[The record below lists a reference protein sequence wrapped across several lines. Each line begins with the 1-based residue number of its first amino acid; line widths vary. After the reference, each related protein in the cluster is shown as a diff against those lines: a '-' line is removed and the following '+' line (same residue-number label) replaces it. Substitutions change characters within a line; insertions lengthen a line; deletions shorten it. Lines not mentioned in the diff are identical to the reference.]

1 VRWGKIGKSFK
12 RAAKVVRKAAKATGK
27 GISKA
32 AKATGK
38 GIAKGAKAT
47 GKGIGKA
54 AKATAK
60 VATVAGKGFVKG
72 MEEAGKFTAKWT
84 EEFGKFTAKLAEKF
98 AQYMGFISSGD
109 VNQAEIEIYL
119 NLLDKDAV
127 SYPSYSG
134 TCGKGEGI
142 VVTEDQRFCGAKE
155 GKVDTDRSGLITD
168 EKTCREVAMKYYARE
183 HPEVHEGGEFLR
195 FGRDFKKTTPIGD
208 LNRYLLEK
216 VPLRSKYKQKPID
229 EYTEMVE
236 MPKTKFQKWK
246 PYKGAYKKDGHK
258 PRDAPNGCFVYEN
271 KFYFNNKKFNKEAR
285 CFHAGEKRKPPL
297 YPNTCLCKPKCKPC
311 IGMTYNGARFHK
323 NECLKCPPGNFTI
336 LDSGER
342 NVGCTRG
349 KRCPPGHYHD
359 MSRRFC
365 IPCPKGMFSFKG
377 DSGGWQSFC
386 VACPFGETTRRIGT
400 EGGKDACLPKPA
412 YRAQLAREKRA
423 AKKAETTVKDLTK
436 LRGITTQIVSVVD
449 ASDTTKAKLARNIAE
464 ANIQA
469 TYNRQ
474 QSNRLRSDMKAEMT
488 YCERQRTPVGEKKED
503 KGSAMGMVVFP
514 TVHMEEER
522 DSTACLNINRDM
534 AVNAYCNFR
543 QDFDEVLRAFGL
555 YNDTTASGKA
565 FWPNICCASVKDDCI
580 HTNGIAQT
588 EMIPFVLAQGGKLTP
603 ESLRG
608 ELYNMLGSHSQNS
621 IRSDGHLL
629 NGMKAALQYVTRTT
643 GLGVTKVNAA
653 FVQLFENLNLCGPRI
668 LKSPKN
674 EEAHL
679 CELFYAYPHM
689 MQSFLSQFKGLLEA
703 KDNGANGTPLQSNS
717 HGRKLLTDP
726 SHREAVAVINAI
738 LQKVDKMEKSGQALR
753 EENREI
759 RAKIEAKATKQKA
772 VLEKVEKS
780 DQELQKVKKSNQALR
795 EENREIRAK
804 IEAKATKQKAVL
816 EKVEKSDQAL
826 RKENREIRAKIE
838 AMTNLTHGGQA
849 DVGRKEK
856 IQKKKQQGCPKSL
869 KRKFETKEELN
880 KMQNHFCT
888 EYGLDLA
895 HKDIV
900 NVAMAYIEDNLQTK
914 EKGGARVQEVYRRRI
929 SENIKYSVT
938 DQCHFAPMF
947 TTEDISIQQIEKMD
961 AKPTDKLKKEWV
973 MLIALDVDNEKGY
986 LKRELQNGKCSN
998 VDYLPQTEIGLQLY
1012 SDTNGC
1018 CHGTRSYDE
1027 CSDMGCGLTRVQHH
1041 WRDQSLSFKLVVTGT
1056 TFRFL
1061 LHESLLEGTKFT
1073 SPSKTNHMK
1082 LGEDVNSGDVTN
1094 ADSKGTSLL
1103 EMSSPAPTSL
1113 LDSFKASVT
1122 GNCAGFDGKVL
1133 FKNVGVDAEKKF
1145 TFSCKLSPNL
1155 CRCITV
1161 NKAENKK
1168 TVFSNGNVKFVLE
1181 GDGQY
1186 VSYEYDVRQRR
1197 RRILGRTRMQRF
1209 RGGGGS

>member
-1 VRWGKIGKSFK
+1 MSKLILLLALLLQTVVFVSCAKLGDAQLVSGSQKANAGLNIIVFDDDGNDNNEGLRPQHRRRLLSRYRGRTSEPLRFLQTRTSWGKKKWKKMKKKFK
-12 RAAKVVRKAAKATGK
+12 KGVKKFKKGIKKAAKYTGK
-27 GISKA
+27 V
-32 AKATGK
+32 AKIAGK
-38 GIAKGAKAT
+38 GIAKGVKE
-47 GKGIGKA
+47 
-54 AKATAK
+54 
-60 VATVAGKGFVKG
+60 AGKYTVKG
-72 MEEAGKFTAKWT
+72 VVEAGKFTAK
-84 EEFGKFTAKLAEKF
+84 
-98 AQYMGFISSGD
+98 MGESMLRWMGILNSGD
-109 VNQAEIEIYL
+109 VNAAEIAHYL
-119 NLLDKDAV
+119 SLLDPKAI

-134 TCGKGEGI
+134 TCHKGEGLI
-142 VVTEDQRFCGAKE
+142 VTEAKRFCGAQE
-155 GKVDTDRSGLITD
+155 GKDSADTSGLITD
-168 EKTCREVAMKYYARE
+168 EKTCRDVAMKYYARQ
-183 HPEVHEGGEFLR
+183 HPELHEGGEFLR
-195 FGRDFKKTTPIGD
+195 FGRDFIDKTPTNVLHP
-208 LNRYLLEK
+208 YLFDK
-216 VPLRSKYKQKPID
+216 VPLPPKYKQTPMR
-229 EYTEMVE
+229 EYTETVA
-236 MPKTKFQKWK
+236 KQKKFKNWV
-246 PYKGAYKKDGHK
+246 PYKGGSGFKIGRPKDK

-271 KFYFNNKKFNKEAR
+271 KFYFNKQHNKEAR
-285 CFHAGEKRKPPL
+285 CFHAREKKSMFL
-297 YPNTCLCKPKCKPC
+297 NTCLCKPKCKAC
-311 IGMTYNGARFHK
+311 IGSTYNSETSHK
-323 NECLKCPPGNFTI
+323 NECLKCNNFTI
-336 LDSGER
+336 LDSRER
-342 NVGCTRG
+342 HVGCTKG
-349 KRCPPGHYHD
+349 KSCPPGHYHD
-359 MSRRFC
+359 LSRKFC
-365 IPCPKGMFSFKG
+365 IPCPKGMFSFSG
-377 DSGGWQSFC
+377 DSPDGYPAFC
-386 VACPFGETTRRIGT
+386 VACPFGETTRRSGT
-400 EGGKDACLPKPA
+400 EGGKDACIAKPA
-412 YRAQLAREKRA
+412 YRAQLQREKRA

-436 LRGITTQIVSVVD
+436 LRGITTQLVTVVD

-469 TYNRQ
+469 IYNRQ

-503 KGSAMGMVVFP
+503 KGSAMGMVIFP

-543 QDFDEVLRAFGL
+543 QDFDDVLREFGL
-555 YNDTTASGKA
+555 YNKKMASGKA

-588 EMIPFVLAQGGKLTP
+588 DMIPFVLAQGGKLTP

-608 ELYNMLGSHSQNS
+608 ELYSMLGSHSQNS

-643 GLGVTKVNAA
+643 RVGVEKANVA
-653 FVQLFENLNLCGPRI
+653 FVQLFENLNLCGPRV

-703 KDNGANGTPLQSNS
+703 KDNGANGDPLPRNS
-717 HGRKLLTDP
+717 HGRKLLTKP
-726 SHREAVAVINAI
+726 TSEHEAIAVLKAV
-738 LQKVDKMEKSGQALR
+738 LQKVDK
-753 EENREI
+753 
-759 RAKIEAKATKQKA
+759 
-772 VLEKVEKS
+772 VEKS
-780 DQELQKVKKSNQALR
+780 DE
-795 EENREIRAK
+795 
-804 IEAKATKQKAVL
+804 
-816 EKVEKSDQAL
+816 AL
-826 RKENREIRAKIE
+826 RKENREIRAKLE
-838 AMTNLTHGGQA
+838 ALTELAQGGQA

-869 KRKFETKEELN
+869 KRKFETREELK
-880 KMQNHFCT
+880 KMQSHFCT

-900 NVAMAYIEDNLQTK
+900 NVAMVYMEDNLRTK
-914 EKGGARVQEVYRRRI
+914 EKGGAGVQEVYRRRI

-938 DQCHFAPMF
+938 DQCQFAPLF

-961 AKPTDKLKKEWV
+961 AKSTDKLKKEWV
-973 MLIALDVDNEKGY
+973 MLIVLDSGNEKGY
-986 LKRELQNGKCSN
+986 LKRELQNGKCSK
-998 VDYLPQTEIGLQLY
+998 VDYLPHTEVGLQLY

-1027 CSDMGCGLTRVQHH
+1027 CSDIGCGLTRVQHH

-1073 SPSKTNHMK
+1073 SPSKTNHLK

-1094 ADSKGTSLL
+1094 ADNKGTSLL
-1103 EMSSPAPTSL
+1103 EMSSPTAKSI
-1113 LDSFKASVT
+1113 LDSFKETVT

-1145 TFSCKLSPNL
+1145 SFSCKLSPNL
-1155 CRCITV
+1155 CRCVTA

-1186 VSYEYDVRQRR
+1186 VSYEYEVRQRR
-1197 RRILGRTRMQRF
+1197 RRILGRTSMQRF